1 MSYPL
6 YFVCSAVAA
15 FFLVRLKQQNEVQ
28 YRMLKVQFIKSCCR
42 SERRN
47 NPTKKMKRLAKTS

>member
-15 FFLVRLKQQNEVQ
+15 FFFVRLKQQNEVR
-28 YRMLKVQFIKSCCR
+28 YKMLKVQFIKSCCR

-47 NPTKKMKRLAKTS
+47 NPSKKMKRLAKTS